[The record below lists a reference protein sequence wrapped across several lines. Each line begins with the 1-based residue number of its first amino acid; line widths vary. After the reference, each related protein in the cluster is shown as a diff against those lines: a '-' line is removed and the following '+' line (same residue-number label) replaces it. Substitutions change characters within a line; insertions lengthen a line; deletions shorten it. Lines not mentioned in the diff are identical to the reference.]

1 MPSKRIASKKAKQI
15 ELLLEQLKRTPIIE
29 VACQKINLPRSTL
42 YRWMNKDEALS
53 DQVNESLNEGKSRV
67 NDLAESQLLK
77 AIQDGNL
84 AAVTFWL
91 RHHKADY
98 KQKVELSGEVKTH
111 GIPSTEEYKNILNSF
126 FKGGLITTNPQDNES
141 PSI

>member
-1 MPSKRIASKKAKQI
+1 MPSKRITTKKAKQI
-15 ELLLEQLKRTPIIE
+15 ELLLDQLKRTPIIE
-29 VACQKINLPRSTL
+29 IACQKINLPRSTL

-53 DQVNESLNEGKSRV
+53 KQVDESLNEGKSRV

-84 AAVTFWL
+84 GAVTFWL

-98 KQKVELSGEVKTH
+98 KQKVELSGELKTKVVEL
-111 GIPSTEEYKNILNSF
+111 TESEKYEIQEALRLN
-126 FKGGLITTNPQDNES
+126 GLI
-141 PSI
+141 